1 MGSKKRRLKIRT
13 SKMKVYQVPQLKLN
27 AKGELILDDKS
38 LVIETTAE
46 QEARK
51 VLANSSLIYLDEN
64 TGMNG
69 FYSRQKRTREW
80 LPAETIKFYRCLQ
93 NVGTD
98 FSLMVSLFPNRTR
111 RDLKLKFK
119 KEERKNGHL
128 INKALLYPKQF
139 NLEALKQ
146 QIDDEEKLRE
156 EQAKNTKEAK
166 KRSKKRKLST
176 SAADRVLQSDAVY
189 QNENVQKQ
197 KRVRKTVAS
206 EKNENR
212 TATSA
217 IETDLKETCKN
228 FENNVVDQKPQQ
240 TSQVYSDSSNT
251 TVDPENSQANDEGEI
266 DINENNIESN
276 IIAENKIPDNN
287 TENKPKRRRR
297 RTPNK
302 VAQKEE
308 ITIIKEEIIKIENK
322 QDSNNPSERLEC
334 PDGTQLQTEMD
345 ELLNTDVTDINFS
358 NSSCGMETLN
368 TFDETQVSQ
377 PSDVVNT
384 PLYSPYISQNGDNYY
399 PADMDIDKYEH
410 RTIVNLDDGSV
421 NVYSKMEDYNHFNT
435 KQPPTQPTSPPR
447 SQTPIVETQPYMPPQ
462 TYNDNNPAFSAVP
475 EPEIFNN
482 ETCSSV
488 ISERELNEEDIQTI
502 LTELADGSL
511 VLVSSLDPD
520 DPDKV
525 LNEIYMV
532 DKDTGELCDE
542 PLNIPDNIV
551 QCILSVVS

>member
-1 MGSKKRRLKIRT
+1 M
-13 SKMKVYQVPQLKLN
+13 
-27 AKGELILDDKS
+27 
-38 LVIETTAE
+38 
-46 QEARK
+46 
-51 VLANSSLIYLDEN
+51 
-64 TGMNG
+64 
-69 FYSRQKRTREW
+69 
-80 LPAETIKFYRCLQ
+80 
-93 NVGTD
+93 
-98 FSLMVSLFPNRTR
+98 
-111 RDLKLKFK
+111 
-119 KEERKNGHL
+119 
-128 INKALLYPKQF
+128 
-139 NLEALKQ
+139 
-146 QIDDEEKLRE
+146 
-156 EQAKNTKEAK
+156 
-166 KRSKKRKLST
+166 
-176 SAADRVLQSDAVY
+176 LQSDAVY

-251 TVDPENSQANDEGEI
+251 TTVDPENLQANDEDEI

-276 IIAENKIPDNN
+276 IIEGNKIPENN

-308 ITIIKEEIIKIENK
+308 ITIIKEEIIKIETK
-322 QDSNNPSERLEC
+322 QDSNNPLERLEC
-334 PDGTQLQTEMD
+334 PEGTQLQTEMD
-345 ELLNTDVTDINFS
+345 ELLNTDVADINFS
-358 NSSCGMETLN
+358 NSSCGMESINN
-368 TFDETQVSQ
+368 TFDESQVPQ
-377 PSDVVNT
+377 PCDVVNT

-435 KQPPTQPTSPPR
+435 TQTSAQPTPPPPPPPR
-447 SQTPIVETQPYMPPQ
+447 SQTPIVEIQPYMPPQ
-462 TYNDNNPAFSAVP
+462 TYTDNNQAFSAAP

-532 DKDTGELCDE
+532 DKNTGELCDE